1 MRDVIRRRSTNWW
14 KRKKKKRKESR
25 AGITASCRL
34 QLAFHVGGA
43 ASCAGP
49 SLSLGRLTPGSRLT
63 STSTQA
69 AMLMSVA
76 TLLPNAALG
85 VSARVYP

>member
-49 SLSLGRLTPGSRLT
+49 SLSRQTHARQQTHFYLYAGCNANERGDTP
-63 STSTQA
+63 
-69 AMLMSVA
+69 
-76 TLLPNAALG
+76 P
-85 VSARVYP
+85 

>member
-1 MRDVIRRRSTNWW
+1 ME
-14 KRKKKKRKESR
+14 KKEKKKEKKVEQKSQRVADCSSPFMLEEPLPVR
-25 AGITASCRL
+25 A
-34 QLAFHVGGA
+34 
-43 ASCAGP
+43 P
-49 SLSLGRLTPGSRLT
+49 LSLGRLTPGSRLT